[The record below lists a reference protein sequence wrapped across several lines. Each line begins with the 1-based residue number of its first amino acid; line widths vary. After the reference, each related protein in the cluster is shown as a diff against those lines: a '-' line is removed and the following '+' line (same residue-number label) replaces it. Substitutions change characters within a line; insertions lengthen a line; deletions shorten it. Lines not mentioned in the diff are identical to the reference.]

1 MTEIKFPKYTQP
13 NSESTS
19 TTGENTVIS
28 KTLFIF
34 DFDDTLFCTKYF
46 DSFSLPYQDIFT
58 YKISLEQANPC
69 LFKEIKELEK
79 VIIELFVKLQNNNYD
94 VVIVS
99 NADMKWITNCLT
111 HFLEELKEYINE
123 NNMKVYSAKN
133 LFSNLLTEKNMEKGQ
148 RESTGWKIKCFEKV
162 IKDLYSEE
170 NENNINE
177 TSMDLN
183 VISIGDGEDEKKAVF
198 KLNKKKFN
206 FCQNLQS
213 KFIRMIDYPS
223 ASSIITQLEYLKNNI
238 NEIID
243 DNNKTIYKMIIEIVN
258 GTTQVKC
265 VPKKKKNKID
275 NSHMTVPGNN
285 CNFSKNKKKCKNL
298 EKLKKMNEDD
308 YYLFN
313 NYGAFEEEEENEMIN
328 NNIFGFLDNEEELL
342 RKNLFLGKKKFF

>member
-13 NSESTS
+13 NSETTS
-19 TTGENTVIS
+19 TTGENPVIP
-28 KTLFIF
+28 KTLLIF

-58 YKISLEQANPC
+58 YKISLEQNNPC

-99 NADMKWITNCLT
+99 NADMKWINNCLT

-123 NNMKVYSAKN
+123 NNMRVYSAKN
-133 LFSNLLTEKNMEKGQ
+133 MFSNLTNGKNSEQGR

-162 IKDLYSEE
+162 IKDLYSDE
-170 NENNINE
+170 NENSINE
-177 TSMDLN
+177 TNIDLN
-183 VISIGDGEDEKKAVF
+183 VLSIGDGEDEKKAVF
-198 KLNKKKFN
+198 KLNKNKFN
-206 FCQNLQS
+206 FCQNLKS

-223 ASSIITQLEYLKNNI
+223 ASSIIIQLEYLQNNI
-238 NEIID
+238 NEII
-243 DNNKTIYKMIIEIVN
+243 NKNKTIYKMIIEMVN
-258 GTTQVKC
+258 GTTQIKC

-275 NSHMTVPGNN
+275 KLDKAIQPYGT
-285 CNFSKNKKKCKNL
+285 KKKLNIE
-298 EKLKKMNEDD
+298 EKLKKRKEDE
-308 YYLFN
+308 YFLFSN
-313 NYGAFEEEEENEMIN
+313 FNSFEEEEDELIKN
-328 NNIFGFLDNEEELL
+328 NMYEFLDNEEELL